1 MSRAE
6 QVRAVAEG
14 VTGRAVRATGLEPF
28 AGLEARVDSL
38 EVAIAEN
45 TALAE
50 PLARLVDDL
59 EQDVVRVL
67 SAGREPGMGA

>member
-6 QVRAVAEG
+6 QVRAVAEL